1 MVILDGLHSFLC
13 NNLYLL
19 ISICNDYRVII
30 KNSVIWLRWNSHQT
44 TAYCRNQTA
53 VTEMKDACVATSIV
67 ILSCPTSSLRIFLG
81 LSHVRH
87 LSTVREHLSSLV
99 QSTVAGDDDVTRQGL
114 TREKWSELY
123 QDGKV
128 HLSYILTCSEWYLK
142 CEDPVLLWLTLGD
155 KRGGGGGGGSVP
167 HYFAVPER

>member
-1 MVILDGLHSFLC
+1 MAEVKFSPDNCILQESNG
-13 NNLYLL
+13 
-19 ISICNDYRVII
+19 
-30 KNSVIWLRWNSHQT
+30 SHRDER
-44 TAYCRNQTA
+44 CMSQTA
-53 VTEMKDACVATSIV
+53 VTEMKDACVATSIF
-67 ILSCPTSSLRIFLG
+67 ILSCSTSSLRIFLG

-128 HLSYILTCSEWYLK
+128 HLSYIY
-142 CEDPVLLWLTLGD
+142 
-155 KRGGGGGGGSVP
+155 
-167 HYFAVPER
+167 